1 MYRLSHNKVTT
12 SRFSVVNIDGC
23 PLGTVYIVHHY
34 NAKLHSHSKGRVLVF
49 GSP

>member
-23 PLGTVYIVHHY
+23 PLGTVYFVSIIMMPSSIDILK
-34 NAKLHSHSKGRVLVF
+34 AEF
-49 GSP
+49 